1 MRRAPAPRETS
12 VHQKLSS
19 SFRNR
24 ILARLAADDAALLEP
39 HLEAVDLP
47 LRQGLE
53 SHDRPIA
60 HAYFLESG
68 IASVVANGA
77 PDQSIEVGLIGRDGM
92 TGLPIVLGTG
102 RSPYETYI
110 QMAGAGHRVPA
121 DALRTALEKSA
132 SLRQVCLNCV
142 HVFMIQA
149 AHTALANGR
158 AKIEERLARW
168 LLMAH
173 DRADDD
179 EVPVTH
185 EFLSIMLG
193 VRRAGVTV
201 ALNLLEDRGL
211 VRGQRGT
218 VVILDRKT
226 LIEMT
231 NGFYGGPEAE
241 ARRLF
246 GSS

>member
-1 MRRAPAPRETS
+1 MD
-12 VHQKLSS
+12 QKLSS

-24 ILARLAADDAALLEP
+24 ILARLAPDDLAELAP
-39 HLEAVDLP
+39 HLEPVELA
-47 LRQGLE
+47 LRQSLE
-53 SHDRPIA
+53 AHHRPIA

-92 TGLPIVLGTG
+92 TGLPIILGTD
-102 RSPYETYI
+102 RSGYETYI
-110 QMAGAGHRVPA
+110 QVAGTGHRITA
-121 DALRTALEKSA
+121 DTLRTALEKSA
-132 SLRQVCLNCV
+132 SFRQVCLNCV

-149 AHTALANGR
+149 ANTALANGR

-179 EVPVTH
+179 EVPITH

-226 LIEMT
+226 LIELT

-246 GSS
+246 RG